1 VVTAGEKYRFSGKE
15 GETWMFM
22 TPALY
27 VLEKALDTE
36 ALRQR
41 VIAHNIANVN
51 TPGFKRYDVSF
62 EEKLGQALGLEPGLT
77 LYRTNPYH
85 LPSASLDLTPEVNQD
100 NSTTMRQDGNN
111 VDIDREMVDLAQ
123 NSLNFNFAVQQ
134 LNGRLAMLRYVIN
147 EGRR

>member
-1 VVTAGEKYRFSGKE
+1 
-15 GETWMFM
+15 MFM

-27 VLEKALDTE
+27 VLEKALDAAT
-36 ALRQR
+36 LRQR
-41 VIAHNIANVN
+41 VIAHNVANVN
-51 TPGFKRYDVSF
+51 TPGFKRSDVSF
-62 EEKLGQALGLEPGLT
+62 EEKLARALGVEPGVE
-77 LYRTNPYH
+77 LYRTHPGH
-85 LPSASLDLTPEVNQD
+85 LPAGGLELTPEVVPD

-111 VDIDREMVDLAQ
+111 VDIDREMVDLVQ